1 MISWSN
7 MYIYHNRTTGQIT
20 LHARP
25 HGPVLDTR
33 PANSGLNLDI
43 YVEDDIPTLGGFWRA
58 YVAADD
64 SWRLASSHRI
74 VAG

>member
-1 MISWSN
+1 

-25 HGPVLDTR
+25 HGPVLDMR
-33 PANSGLNLDI
+33 SMNAGVNLNVMFPD
-43 YVEDDIPTLGGFWRA
+43 EEAPTLGRYRLA

-64 SWRLASSHRI
+64 SWRLEGSHRI